1 MSTFQMRVFL
11 FFPRLCLSTW
21 KLPRVIW
28 WMGVTWIP
36 PVFFVRQGRV
46 ALYLLQIGGLNK
58 SADRVP
64 FALFHSRE
72 TISIYVDLLW
82 WKRRSLLIKSV
93 RQWWLTLNFLVF
105 PVTCRWVNHRHF
117 VFFSYCFGN
126 NSARR
131 QFLMKIFCK
140 HHHKSQTGIECVKC
154 NYIYI
159 GRAELLLTWFL
170 WLVLMA
176 YEDAGGSFE

>member
-11 FFPRLCLSTW
+11 IFLDCVCLPENFRGLFDGWAWHGYPPSFLFVKVEWLYIFYRLGVWTSQQTVCPLPSSTIE
-21 KLPRVIW
+21 KQLAS
-28 WMGVTWIP
+28 MWIYC
-36 PVFFVRQGRV
+36 GE
-46 ALYLLQIGGLNK
+46 K
-58 SADRVP
+58 
-64 FALFHSRE
+64 
-72 TISIYVDLLW
+72 
-82 WKRRSLLIKSV
+82 RSLLIKSV
-93 RQWWLTLNFLVF
+93 QQWWLTLHFLVF

-117 VFFSYCFGN
+117 AFFSYCFGN

-176 YEDAGGSFE
+176 YEDVGGSFE